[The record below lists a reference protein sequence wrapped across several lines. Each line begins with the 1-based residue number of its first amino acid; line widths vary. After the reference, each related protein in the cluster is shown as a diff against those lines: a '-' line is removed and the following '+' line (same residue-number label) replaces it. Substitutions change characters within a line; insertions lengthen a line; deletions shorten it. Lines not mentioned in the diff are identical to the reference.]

1 MADWAA
7 TTRFPARVL
16 LAEGLAIQGDLHL
29 QPVVAWRD
37 GPETPLEM
45 LNRPDAF
52 FVVNLPTGEVVFVCK
67 DQVASVVYRNEFHP
81 EPERE
86 TVARH
91 IPLEVMMTGGSEF
104 RGEAVTELP
113 PDHSRALDFL
123 NAPGAFFELHT
134 NDGICCINRSWVRAV
149 RPSG

>member
-7 TTRFPARVL
+7 TTRLVTRVT
-16 LAEGLAIQGDLHL
+16 LAEGLVIQGDIHL
-29 QPVVAWRD
+29 QPVVPWRD

-45 LNRPDAF
+45 LNRPESF
-52 FVVNLPTGEVVFVCK
+52 FVMNLPTGEVIFVGK
-67 DQVASVVYRNEFHP
+67 AQVAVVLYRTDRHA

-86 TVARH
+86 TAARH
-91 IPLEVMMTGGSEF
+91 IPLEIMMTTGAEY

-123 NAPGAFFELHT
+123 NAPGSFIELHT
-134 NDGICCINRSWVRAV
+134 ADGICCLNRSWVRVV
-149 RPSG
+149 RPLG

>member
-7 TTRFPARVL
+7 TTRLSARAI
-16 LAEGLAIQGDLHL
+16 LAEGLTVQGELHL

-67 DQVASVVYRNEFHP
+67 AQVAVLIYRGDMHA

-86 TVARH
+86 NVARR
-91 IPLEVMMTGGSEF
+91 IPLEVMITGGLEY

-113 PDHSRALDFL
+113 PAHSRALDFL
-123 NAPGAFFELHT
+123 NSPGAFFELHT
-134 NDGICCINRSWVRAV
+134 SDGTCCINRGWVRAV
-149 RPSG
+149 RPLG